1 MKEPTLVINNSAAP
15 SVTRQLIKVWWL
27 GGTLNT
33 HTGDKPFSFLNYI
46 GVSLGLRGIF
56 GIVTEC
62 PDLSP
67 LSIMH
72 SVTLFCIS
80 LTTKRVVNAGVGQ
93 DFEVA

>member
-1 MKEPTLVINNSAAP
+1 M
-15 SVTRQLIKVWWL
+15 WL
-27 GGTLNT
+27 DSQKSGGLEEHKIT

-56 GIVTEC
+56 GIVTEY

-72 SVTLFCIS
+72 SIRLFCIF
-80 LTTKRVVNAGVGQ
+80 LITKRVVNAGDQ